1 MARARD
7 LLEKESRRI
16 ASLWKLLRRA
26 LVPGLSRSSLKG
38 LFKLVLI
45 ENLGRVAS
53 LISGNKENLQLFD

>member
-26 LVPGLSRSSLKG
+26 LVPGLSRSSLNG
-38 LFKLVLI
+38 LFKLVDFGLRG
-45 ENLGRVAS
+45 EAS
-53 LISGNKENLQLFD
+53 SFSSF